1 MSAPSLLAADLIK
14 SYGARRVLDGVHLTA
29 SPGQRIG
36 LVGEN
41 GVGKS
46 TLLRLLAGVEAPDT
60 GEVSR
65 PADIGLL
72 HQEPPFGL
80 AVRVGSVVAGALTEV
95 RAVLRRLDA
104 LARQL
109 ATAPG
114 DAEVL
119 ARYGEALELAEAY
132 EAWDADRR
140 AERVLDGL
148 GLAGVAPDRAV
159 GTLSGGQRSRLA
171 LAALLLRQPRAL
183 LLDEPTNH
191 LDDAAIAFVEEH
203 LRRLPGVVVLASH
216 DRVFLDAVCTA
227 IVDLDP
233 AHRGATHNG
242 SSGPTRYGGAY
253 SDYLHAKRAERDR
266 WERQYAA
273 EQDELDALRHS
284 VAVTARQVAPGRPW
298 RDGDKSAYNRHGQ
311 LVQHALPSRV
321 RNARRRLDELTRTQ
335 IRKPPAPLRFAA
347 PALTAAVS
355 GPVLAVRDLVVEG
368 RLVLP
373 HLEVVGTDRVLVTGA
388 NGAGKSTL
396 LAVLAG
402 RLAPTGGTVHRRRG
416 LRVGLLEQDVVFPEP
431 DRSAA
436 ETYRLAAGDARA
448 GAMPLAGL
456 GLLPPRDH
464 GRPVAELSVGQRRR
478 LALAVLIAATP
489 HVLLL
494 DEPTNHLSLALVT
507 ELEDAFRVAPGA
519 VLAATHDRW
528 LRRGWDGREVPL
540 VAAVPARA
548 G

>member
-1 MSAPSLLAADLIK
+1 MSAPSLLAVDLIK
-14 SYGARRVLDGVHLTA
+14 SYGARRVLDGVSLTA

-46 TLLRLLAGVEAPDT
+46 TLLRLLAGTEAADT

-72 HQEPPFGL
+72 HQEPPFGP
-80 AVRVGSVVAGALTEV
+80 AVRVGAVVDGALAEV
-95 RAVLRRLDA
+95 RAAVQRLDL
-104 LARQL
+104 LADRL
-109 ATAPG
+109 AAAPA
-114 DAEVL
+114 DAGVL
-119 ARYGEALELAEAY
+119 ERYGAALEEAEAY

-140 AERVLDGL
+140 AERVLTGL
-148 GLAGVAPDRAV
+148 GLAGVTADRAV

-191 LDDAAIAFVEEH
+191 LDDDAIAFVEEH

-227 IVDLDP
+227 ILDLDP
-233 AHRGATHNG
+233 ARG
-242 SSGPTRYGGAY
+242 GPTRYGGAY
-253 SDYLHAKRAERDR
+253 TDYLHAKRAERDR

-273 EQDELDALRHS
+273 EQEELDGLRHA
-284 VAVTARQVAPGRPW
+284 VAVTARQVAHGRPW

-311 LVQHALPSRV
+311 LVQHALSSRV
-321 RNARRRLDELTRTQ
+321 RNARRRLDELIRTQ
-335 IRKPPAPLRFAA
+335 IRKPPAPLRLAA
-347 PALTAAVS
+347 PPLTAAVAAD
-355 GPVLAVRDLVVEG
+355 GPVLAVRELAVAG
-368 RLVLP
+368 RLALD
-373 HLEVVGTDRVLVTGA
+373 HLDVGATDRLLVTGA
-388 NGAGKSTL
+388 NGCGKSTL

-402 RLAPTGGTVHRRRG
+402 QLAPTAGSVHRRRG
-416 LRVGLLEQDVVFPEP
+416 LRVGLLEQDTVFAEP
-431 DRSAA
+431 DRPAVEVYRAA
-436 ETYRLAAGDARA
+436 VGAARA
-448 GAMPLAGL
+448 EAMPLGGL
-456 GLLPPRDH
+456 GLLPPREH
-464 GRPVAELSVGQRRR
+464 GKPVGDLSVGQRRR
-478 LALAVLIAATP
+478 LALAILVAATP

-507 ELEDAFRVAPGA
+507 ELEDALRTSPGA
-519 VLAATHDRW
+519 VVAATHDRW
-528 LRRGWDGREVPL
+528 LRRTWEGRRL
-540 VAAVPARA
+540 DLGASVPALA